1 MEKTNLN
8 VDRLLSALSVILSER
23 SGLDVTVKKGDS
35 DNDIKRLS
43 YYGGSSG
50 ARAFRF

>member
-23 SGLDVTVKKGDS
+23 SGLDVTVRKGEKE
-35 DNDIKRLS
+35 NDICSVKTACRM
-43 YYGGSSG
+43 
-50 ARAFRF
+50 AE

>member
-8 VDRLLSALSVILSER
+8 VDRLLAALSVILSER
-23 SGLDVTVKKGDS
+23 SGLDVTVRKGDS

-43 YYGGSSG
+43 DISGSIG
-50 ARAFRF
+50 ARAFRL

>member
-35 DNDIKRLS
+35 ENDIERV
-43 YYGGSSG
+43 YDVGSRV
-50 ARAFRF
+50 RA